1 MTYAATFAKNAGSC
15 VGVDNYGANTIETSG
30 TVNAGTV
37 KIAGTTVTGI
47 VATGVVPQGIPLN
60 EFRAPAAWKDA
71 LGDTATAAILGLA
84 DTRGSV
90 LLATAASGNTQ
101 NQSAV
106 TVYRL
111 PHTYIAG
118 SAITVRIRAK
128 QATTLL
134 TVGTTVDCV
143 TKLIGDTLGSDI
155 CTTAAQTV
163 TTSYA
168 NYDFTITPTGLVAGD
183 LLAIE
188 VFVIE
193 DDTGGTV
200 NTAGS
205 ISRVEV
211 RIGDA

>member
-1 MTYAATFAKNAGSC
+1 MTTPAGAAAVRHTDVFVETSLQLDATATFKIGSSD
-15 VGVDNYGANTIETSG
+15 VTSALSGV
-30 TVNAGTV
+30 
-37 KIAGTTVTGI
+37 I
-47 VATGVVPQGIPLN
+47 VQGIALN
-60 EFRAPAAWKDA
+60 DFRAPAAWKDA

-90 LLATAASGNTQ
+90 LLATAASGTSV

-106 TVYRL
+106 TVFRL
-111 PHTYIAG
+111 PPTYIPG
-118 SAITVRIRAK
+118 NTVTLRVRGK

-134 TVGTTVDCV
+134 TVGTTVDAV
-143 TKLIGDTLGSDI
+143 VKLIGDTLGSDI

-163 TTSYA
+163 TTAYA

-211 RIGDA
+211 RLAGAA

>member
-1 MTYAATFAKNAGSC
+1 MATTAVCKKTHRKIHTDENCSFTGTVDAATLKLN
-15 VGVDNYGANTIETSG
+15 
-30 TVNAGTV
+30 
-37 KIAGTTVTGI
+37 GTTVTGI
-47 VATGVVPQGIPLN
+47 VATGVVPQAIPLT
-60 EFRAPAAWKDA
+60 EFKAPAAWKDD

-106 TVYRL
+106 AVFRL
-111 PHTYIAG
+111 PHTYVAG
-118 SAITVRIRAK
+118 STITCRVRAK

-134 TVGTTVDCV
+134 TVGTTVDV
-143 TKLIGDTLGSDI
+143 VAKLIGDTLGSDI

-205 ISRVEV
+205 ISRVEM
-211 RIGDA
+211 RLGNA